1 MYKYKIVASD
11 LDGTLL
17 NNDSLLSEEN
27 KNAIA
32 ELDKKGI
39 FFVPATGRTFAEV
52 IPALKNNDHIRFIMH
67 TNGAVIHDKKTG
79 KHIINCMDTDLV
91 SEILDILSQ

>member
-39 FFVPATGRTFAEV
+39 FFAPSTGRTFAEV
-52 IPALKNNDHIRFIMH
+52 IPDLKIMTISAL
-67 TNGAVIHDKKTG
+67 
-79 KHIINCMDTDLV
+79 
-91 SEILDILSQ
+91 